1 MGLFILFKKISNTL
15 WGKKDGSPILDNDI
29 PALITKGLENAEILE
44 KNSLN
49 PKFHRTEREED
60 LAFNF
65 SRKYH
70 SEVSQ
75 FEDSIYES
83 VSKIKSCQT
92 VEDKIKQSELAIST
106 FERARKFCYSKGK
119 GGRLYFDDMWEHCH
133 NSKNPCFSFIE
144 ETVALKAKLELKLYN
159 QK

>member
-1 MGLFILFKKISNTL
+1 MFKKTSNSL
-15 WGKKDGSPILDNDI
+15 WGKKDGSPEIDDGTS
-29 PALITKGLENAEILE
+29 ALITKGLESAKIIE
-44 KNSLN
+44 KNSPN

-65 SRKYH
+65 SQKYH

-75 FEDSIYES
+75 FDDSIYES
-83 VSKIKSCQT
+83 VSKIKTCQT
-92 VEDKIKQSELAIST
+92 TEDKIKQCELAIST
-106 FERARKFCYSKGK
+106 YERARKFCYSKGK
-119 GGRLYFDDMWEHCH
+119 GGKLYFDDMWEHCH

-144 ETVALKAKLELKLYN
+144 KTVALKAKLELKLYN